1 MKFKKITVLILSL
14 ILLAALA
21 ACGEDSNKSENSSGN
36 KSPKD
41 RPIEMAQI
49 NWAEN
54 IAVSN
59 MWKVILEEKG
69 YKVNLNL
76 LDMGTIMKA
85 LSEDELDINLE
96 VWLPVQ
102 DKNYLKEYKDQ
113 VFFSEATWYDDAKV
127 GLVVPSYMEDVNSI
141 ADLNEHKKKFD
152 GEITGFDPGAGT
164 MEVTEE
170 MIKQYE
176 LEYELLPSSEPAML
190 SAMNEAIKEEEPIV
204 VPLWKPHRVF
214 AKHDLKFL
222 EDPKKSF
229 GGVEKIH
236 HATRQGFAEDY
247 PEVSKWMKNWQ
258 MDDDS
263 VGQLMTYV
271 NEAEEP
277 IEGARKWVEE
287 NQDLVNE
294 WVKE

>member
-1 MKFKKITVLILSL
+1 MNFKKITVLILSL
-14 ILLAALA
+14 ILLVALA
-21 ACGEDSNKSENSSGN
+21 ACGEDSNNSENSSVD

-85 LSEDELDINLE
+85 LAEDELDINLE

-141 ADLNEHKKKFD
+141 ADLNEQKEKFE

-170 MIKQYE
+170 MIKQYG

-190 SAMNEAIKEEEPIV
+190 SAMDEAIKEEEPIV

-214 AKHDLKFL
+214 ATHDLKFL

-247 PEVSKWMKNWQ
+247 PKVSKWMKNWQ

-277 IEGARKWVEE
+277 IDGARKWVEE

>member
-14 ILLAALA
+14 ILLAALT